1 MATGLGNRKLS
12 SNEACLFFF
21 ACRWRQAR
29 CFSGMQLGEAL
40 VPADAHSTANG
51 SSVIVVL
58 FCVLLIFGSAFV
70 SDVRWTIRPNEI
82 QIERKRGIGRSR
94 LEVVKRADIT
104 DITIFKEGTEHGL
117 RVWLLLHRSSKASI
131 ESPAARFGT
140 EPDRPENRDRDK
152 IAHSAV
158 DQAHLVGYGR
168 SALLRI
174 PAT

>member
-1 MATGLGNRKLS
+1 MDGDWTRQPEIKLERS
-12 SNEACLFFF
+12 LPVFLRLSVAAGALFFLG
-21 ACRWRQAR
+21 W
-29 CFSGMQLGEAL
+29 QLGEAL
-40 VPADAHSTANG
+40 VPADTHSTANG
-51 SSVIVVL
+51 SSVVVVL

-140 EPDRPENRDRDK
+140 EPDRLKTE
-152 IAHSAV
+152 IAT
-158 DQAHLVGYGR
+158 R
-168 SALLRI
+168 LLI
-174 PAT
+174 VPSIKHI